1 MKNENIISV
10 SHIKHMSNNSQINQ
24 IIPNDKNIELS
35 MNQINSITSS
45 GPATLSVSPL
55 NFQQIVPQKA
65 KGRTN
70 VKKLLIP
77 GNDLDFSL

>member
-1 MKNENIISV
+1 MKNENNIPV

-24 IIPNDKNIELS
+24 IILNDKNIELT

-55 NFQQIVPQKA
+55 IFQKIVPQKA

-77 GNDLDFSL
+77 DNNLDFSL